1 MGEGDNISCLALK
14 KTPEQLE
21 PSPSPLA
28 SVPRPQLEGGY
39 KYRGRCEPVLPQ
51 PSPSSLLAAA
61 GMRSAPGKAARTMK
75 T

>member
-1 MGEGDNISCLALK
+1 MFGIEKDARTIGAF
-14 KTPEQLE
+14 P
-21 PSPSPLA
+21 PLA